1 MGHLPASEVC
11 ILSWHCLSLDIKT
24 PSNSEAGLSLQV
36 YEMQCAQQQQQQST
50 IFTVVGGRMVS
61 SGSPMPL
68 NGQQLMMQL
77 DGITSA
83 MTGMSVQEEAMD
95 SSTSEEEDSPFS
107 QASRRKDP
115 VYLASMA
122 AHSLPSSQELER
134 HHLDQLQQQ
143 QEQQQHLEQ
152 QQLEYQLQLMH
163 LQQQHQQFPLHQPQ
177 SCPPVSDHQVPDM
190 ETSSLNMNLP
200 IDSDFHCGS
209 GRVLKRPDLL
219 PLGNF
224 F

>member
-1 MGHLPASEVC
+1 MGSAVGAATMEAASAQG
-11 ILSWHCLSLDIKT
+11 SLLNK
-24 PSNSEAGLSLQV
+24 V

-83 MTGMSVQEEAMD
+83 MTGMSVQEEAGLIHIRGGGV
-95 SSTSEEEDSPFS
+95 PL
-107 QASRRKDP
+107 QP
-115 VYLASMA
+115 
-122 AHSLPSSQELER
+122 SLPQERPCLPR
-134 HHLDQLQQQ
+134 QHGRALSTFLTGIGTAPPDQLQQQ

-163 LQQQHQQFPLHQPQ
+163 LQQQHQQLPLHQPQ
-177 SCPPVSDHQVPDM
+177 SCPAVSDHQVPDM

-200 IDSDFHCGS
+200 MDSDFHCGS

>member
-1 MGHLPASEVC
+1 MGSAEGAATMEAASAQG
-11 ILSWHCLSLDIKT
+11 SLLNK
-24 PSNSEAGLSLQV
+24 V

-95 SSTSEEEDSPFS
+95 SSTSEEEESPFS
-107 QASRRKDP
+107 QASRRRDP

-143 QEQQQHLEQ
+143 QEQQQ
-152 QQLEYQLQLMH
+152 QLEYQLQLMH
-163 LQQQHQQFPLHQPQ
+163 LHQQHQQLPLHQPQ
-177 SCPPVSDHQVPDM
+177 SCPTVSDHQVPDM

-200 IDSDFHCGS
+200 IDRSSHKC
-209 GRVLKRPDLL
+209 LL
-219 PLGNF
+219 PLY
-224 F
+224 

>member
-1 MGHLPASEVC
+1 
-11 ILSWHCLSLDIKT
+11 
-24 PSNSEAGLSLQV
+24 
-36 YEMQCAQQQQQQST
+36 MQCAQQQQST

-83 MTGMSVQEEAMD
+83 MTGMSVQEETMD
-95 SSTSEEEDSPFS
+95 SSTSEEEESPFS
-107 QASRRKDP
+107 QASRRRDP

-134 HHLDQLQQQ
+134 HHLYQLQQQ

-163 LQQQHQQFPLHQPQ
+163 LQQQHQQLPLRQTQ

-200 IDSDFHCGS
+200 MDRSSHKC
-209 GRVLKRPDLL
+209 LL
-219 PLGNF
+219 PLY
-224 F
+224 

>member
-1 MGHLPASEVC
+1 MGSAGGAANMEAASAQG
-11 ILSWHCLSLDIKT
+11 SLLNK
-24 PSNSEAGLSLQV
+24 V

-68 NGQQLMMQL
+68 NGQQLMMQM

-95 SSTSEEEDSPFS
+95 SSTSEEEESPFS
-107 QASRRKDP
+107 QASRRRDP

-143 QEQQQHLEQ
+143 LEQ

-163 LQQQHQQFPLHQPQ
+163 LQQQPQQLPLHQPQ
-177 SCPPVSDHQVPDM
+177 SCPAVSDQQVPDM

>member
-1 MGHLPASEVC
+1 MGSAEGAATMEAASAQG
-11 ILSWHCLSLDIKT
+11 SLLNK
-24 PSNSEAGLSLQV
+24 V

-95 SSTSEEEDSPFS
+95 SSTSEEEESPFS
-107 QASRRKDP
+107 QASRRRDP

-143 QEQQQHLEQ
+143 QEQQQ
-152 QQLEYQLQLMH
+152 QLEYQLQLMH
-163 LQQQHQQFPLHQPQ
+163 LQQQHQQLPLHQPQ

-200 IDSDFHCGS
+200 IDRSSHKC
-209 GRVLKRPDLL
+209 LL
-219 PLGNF
+219 PLY
-224 F
+224 

>member
-1 MGHLPASEVC
+1 MGSAGGATTMEAASAQG
-11 ILSWHCLSLDIKT
+11 SLLNK
-24 PSNSEAGLSLQV
+24 V

-95 SSTSEEEDSPFS
+95 SSTSEEEESPFS
-107 QASRRKDP
+107 QASRRRDP

-134 HHLDQLQQQ
+134 HHLEQQQ
-143 QEQQQHLEQ
+143 QQQQHLEQ

-163 LQQQHQQFPLHQPQ
+163 LQQQHQQLPLHQPQ
-177 SCPPVSDHQVPDM
+177 SCPAVSDHQVPDM
-190 ETSSLNMNLP
+190 ETSSLNMSLP
-200 IDSDFHCGS
+200 IDRSRHKC
-209 GRVLKRPDLL
+209 LL
-219 PLGNF
+219 PLY
-224 F
+224 

>member
-1 MGHLPASEVC
+1 MGSAVGAATMEAASAQG
-11 ILSWHCLSLDIKT
+11 SLLNK
-24 PSNSEAGLSLQV
+24 V

-95 SSTSEEEDSPFS
+95 SSTSEEEESPFS
-107 QASRRKDP
+107 QASRRRDP

-143 QEQQQHLEQ
+143 QEQQQ
-152 QQLEYQLQLMH
+152 LEYQLQLMH
-163 LQQQHQQFPLHQPQ
+163 LQQQHQQLPLHQPE
-177 SCPPVSDHQVPDM
+177 SCPAVSDHQVPDM

-200 IDSDFHCGS
+200 MDSDFHCGR